1 MKKFIF
7 VILVCLVMGGVKVN
21 AQEEVKFKNPIFYNK
36 MIPEKGGPDLFMT
49 PTWAKYDMHEDGI
62 AEGPCELLANEESYI
77 IITCTIHYP
86 IGDIDVY
93 KYKYE
98 ALYDC
103 ATIEDIMQSVPND
116 DGICSVKEYSYRV
129 NTDKITGWSFYTVQK
144 PLIQKTK

>member
-7 VILVCLVMGGVKVN
+7 ACLICLATACASAN

-36 MIPEKGGPDLFMT
+36 MTPSKVGSDLILT
-49 PTWAKYDMHEDGI
+49 PTWAKYDMLEDGI

-86 IGDIDVY
+86 IGDTRIY
-93 KYKYE
+93 KNKYE

-103 ATIEDIMQSVPND
+103 ATIEDIIQSVSD
-116 DGICSVKEYSYRV
+116 DNVCSVKEYEI
-129 NTDKITGWSFYTVQK
+129 NTDRIEGWSFYTTQK
-144 PLIQKTK
+144 PIIQKTK